1 MKQHILNNKHIYLLI
16 FFLFT
21 AKIIF
26 YFEYDSFSEAP
37 DSWAFN
43 HFVTELINDNFN
55 DYVGERTPGYPY
67 FIYLLKHDKMLVVLV
82 QMLLGIITSILWYKT
97 LLNLKIAKK
106 ISFYCTLIFALY
118 FQFFFY
124 ETFILAETF
133 MLFLNSSIL
142 YILLNNYFEKK
153 QIIIEIIIS
162 TLLVVLI
169 LVKPFFLFYPFL
181 IFALYLIKNPSLK
194 KIVSTK
200 LIIFILPA
208 YAYFTWCSFV
218 EEKIGYFEP
227 TAYFGLNLAQNCL
240 YFAEKGPKE
249 YDYIAKPYVKYR
261 EEMLRNGEDASM
273 AVWKV
278 WGGQHLAPKYTKFA
292 DVTHQ
297 FGKYA
302 KATITSN
309 LGDYFYYSITN
320 SWFDFWKVFDMKPY
334 MNFKNNSFNSVISLI
349 NTVQI
354 VFLQILKFIFLI
366 LSFYYAFLFIKNRK
380 VTNVIILLAF
390 IHAAAILQALVTY
403 GTNAKYAFPYEFFML
418 VVILLFLKENFSWF
432 SKPEHISQLE
442 YHNDVLY

>member
-1 MKQHILNNKHIYLLI
+1 MKQHILNNKYIFLLI
-16 FFLFT
+16 FFLLT

-26 YFEYDSFSEAP
+26 YFGYNSFSEAP

-43 HFVTELINDNFN
+43 HFVTELINNNFN

-67 FIYLLKHDKMLVVLV
+67 LVYLLNHDKMLVVLV
-82 QMLLGIITSILWYKT
+82 QMLMGIITSILWFKT
-97 LLNLKIAKK
+97 LLNLKISEK
-106 ISFYCTLIFALY
+106 IAFYCTLFFALY
-118 FQFFFY
+118 LQNFFN

-133 MLFLNSSIL
+133 MLLLNSIIL

-153 QIIIEIIIS
+153 QIIVEIS
-162 TLLVVLI
+162 MSVLLAVLI

-181 IFALYLIKNPSLK
+181 IFALYLIKNPAFK
-194 KIVSTK
+194 KVISVK

-208 YAYFTWCSFV
+208 YAYFSWCSFV

-261 EEMLRNGEDASM
+261 DEMLLNGEDSSM

-334 MNFKNNSFNSVISLI
+334 MNFKDGSFNSVVSVI
-349 NTVQI
+349 NTIQM
-354 VFLQILKFIFLI
+354 LLLLILKFVFLI
-366 LSFYYAFLFIKNRK
+366 LSFYYFFLFIKNRK
-380 VTNVIILLAF
+380 VTSVMILLAF
-390 IHAAAILQALVTY
+390 IHAAAILQALVVY

-418 VVILLFLKENFSWF
+418 VVVLLFLKENFIWF
-432 SKPEHISQLE
+432 SKVQHIFQP
-442 YHNDVLY
+442 D